1 MSNEK
6 KIMNRAIITILLVI
20 QAPLFITAQN
30 DETFEIQA
38 DKVDSNTNLEIQQFY
53 EKFNSWIGSIGTDS
67 AKMTLNENL
76 MVNNFIIFSE
86 DGLIMKDLSFHS
98 TESCKKHILESLPE
112 QGVDNVQSKW
122 IYVSLESH
130 VYKRD
135 LIEILEFLK
144 EQNIEYQFGAED
156 EFVPK
161 LIKK

>member
-1 MSNEK
+1 M
-6 KIMNRAIITILLVI
+6 
-20 QAPLFITAQN
+20 
-30 DETFEIQA
+30 
-38 DKVDSNTNLEIQQFY
+38 
-53 EKFNSWIGSIGTDS
+53 
-67 AKMTLNENL
+67 
-76 MVNNFIIFSE
+76 
-86 DGLIMKDLSFHS
+86 
-98 TESCKKHILESLPE
+98 ESLPE

>member
-86 DGLIMKDLSFHS
+86 DGLIMKDLSFH
-98 TESCKKHILESLPE
+98 
-112 QGVDNVQSKW
+112 
-122 IYVSLESH
+122 
-130 VYKRD
+130 
-135 LIEILEFLK
+135 
-144 EQNIEYQFGAED
+144 
-156 EFVPK
+156 
-161 LIKK
+161 

>member
-1 MSNEK
+1 
-6 KIMNRAIITILLVI
+6 
-20 QAPLFITAQN
+20 
-30 DETFEIQA
+30 
-38 DKVDSNTNLEIQQFY
+38 
-53 EKFNSWIGSIGTDS
+53 
-67 AKMTLNENL
+67 
-76 MVNNFIIFSE
+76 
-86 DGLIMKDLSFHS
+86 MKDLSFHS